1 MNELLSYGVD
11 FLANIYEAII
21 KAGTSGHQTM
31 ANIGLTT
38 FFILLLVSFFSSLYI
53 ARLYV
58 RFYRP
63 RGTGSLAYRAFPLL
77 GVSVTAIF
85 ICVQFSLPLSLGLLG
100 ALSIVRF
107 RTPIKEPEEVGFIM
121 LAIATAISCATFNLF
136 FLAILLA
143 VSTLGLFLINWR
155 GLPLATSEQGTILLN
170 LPGAN
175 ADTVGGILLPEMQ
188 KMSGIRVISVV
199 ETPEG
204 AAVTLRFSMGG
215 ADLLIR
221 SRALALSCS
230 RDATVSM
237 FNDQISI

>member
-1 MNELLSYGVD
+1 MNELLPNGVD
-11 FLANIYEAII
+11 FLANIYEALI
-21 KAGTSGHQTM
+21 KAGTSGHQKM
-31 ANIGLTT
+31 ESIGLTT
-38 FFILLLVSFFSSLYI
+38 FFILLLVSFFASLYI

-121 LAIATAISCATFNLF
+121 LAIATAISCATFNLL
-136 FLAILLA
+136 FLIILLT
-143 VSTLGLFLINWR
+143 VSTFGLFIINWR
-155 GLPLATSEQGTILLN
+155 GLPLANSEQGTILLN

-175 ADTVGGILLPEMQ
+175 ADAVSTILLPETQ
-188 KMSGIRVISVV
+188 KMNGVRLISVV
-199 ETPEG
+199 ETSEG
-204 AAVTLRFSMGG
+204 AAVTLRFSAGS
-215 ADLLIR
+215 ADLLTR

-230 RDATVSM
+230 TNATVSM
-237 FNDQISI
+237 FNDQVSI